1 LKKDFIRLSC
11 IPTKEEQE
19 ISMNIHPF
27 WKTLRTVAICATII
41 LLEVGCNK
49 KEDNSINFRS
59 AIDSYY
65 SAHPVCLW
73 PDPVKF
79 PVQADTSDNSKTSG
93 YDALVDQGLLV
104 RTTAEKKKF
113 IIASKQVNNYDL
125 SDKGRSAWTA
135 DVNQP
140 GYGNFCYGHRK
151 VSSIDS
157 STPTTSDAGAT
168 TQVTYHYTLSDPP
181 AWATA
186 AETQNAYPQ
195 LHSDLAGPQTGQ
207 ATLTNTNNGWQVSAA
222 RPAHSSTAGGQIVE

>member
-1 LKKDFIRLSC
+1 MNSH
-11 IPTKEEQE
+11 PT
-19 ISMNIHPF
+19 
-27 WKTLRTVAICATII
+27 WKSLRTVAICASII

-59 AIDSYY
+59 AIDAYY
-65 SAHPVCLW
+65 SAHPACLW
-73 PDPVKF
+73 SEPAKF
-79 PVQADTSDNSKTSG
+79 PVQADTSDNSKTAG

-104 RTTAEKKKF
+104 RTTAEKKKM

-140 GYGNFCYGHRK
+140 GYGNFCYGNRK

-157 STPTTSDAGAT
+157 STPTSSAAGAT
-168 TQVTYHYTLSDPP
+168 TQVTYHYTISESP

-195 LHSDLAGPQTGQ
+195 LRSDLAAPQTGQ
-207 ATLTNTNNGWQVSAA
+207 ATLTNTNNGWLVSAA
-222 RPAHSSTAGGQIVE
+222 RTARGPNTGGQIVE

>member
-1 LKKDFIRLSC
+1 
-11 IPTKEEQE
+11 
-19 ISMNIHPF
+19 MNTHF
-27 WKTLRTVAICATII
+27 TWKALRIVAMYATII

-49 KEDNSINFRS
+49 KEDNSMNFRN
-59 AIDSYY
+59 AIDAYY
-65 SAHPVCLW
+65 SAHPACLW
-73 PDPVKF
+73 PDPIKF
-79 PVQADTSDNSKTSG
+79 PVQADTSDASKTSG

-104 RTTAEKKKF
+104 RTTAEKKRL

-135 DVNQP
+135 NVNQP

-157 STPTTSDAGAT
+157 STPTTPAEGAT
-168 TQVTYHYTLSDPP
+168 TQVTYHYTITDSS

-195 LHSDLAGPQTGQ
+195 LHTDLAGPQTGQ
-207 ATLTNTNNGWQVSAA
+207 ATLIDTNNGWQLAA
-222 RPAHSSTAGGQIVE
+222 AGAAHTGGQIVE

>member
-1 LKKDFIRLSC
+1 
-11 IPTKEEQE
+11 
-19 ISMNIHPF
+19 MNIHPTR
-27 WKTLRTVAICATII
+27 KTFRSVAMCAAVI
-41 LLEVGCNK
+41 LLAVGCNK
-49 KEDNSINFRS
+49 KEDNSINFRN
-59 AIDSYY
+59 AIDAYY

-73 PDPVKF
+73 PDPIKF
-79 PVQADTSDNSKTSG
+79 PVQADTSDNSKTAV

-104 RTTAEKKKF
+104 RTTAEKKKL

-157 STPTTSDAGAT
+157 STPTTSAAGAT
-168 TQVTYHYTLSDPP
+168 TQVTYHYTLTDSP

-186 AETQNAYPQ
+186 PETQNAYPQ

-207 ATLTNTNNGWQVSAA
+207 ATLTDTNNGWQVSAV
-222 RPAHSSTAGGQIVE
+222 RSAHSSNPDGQIVE